1 MRRGSSPELG
11 SYVLEMAGVII
22 GITVFIAGA
31 ADITRVFQA
40 RSAVRAAVKEGAR
53 CVFPTDADCVERAR
67 GGVSSPRR
75 SFDVWVWGAGY
86 EVPQESFVASAEWR
100 QEPVYE
106 VPILQEEVTDVTFEQ
121 PLFQYRPYSMRYP
134 VTAHTAYVMQTRF
147 LPVVIGGRPLEPH
160 FADPFTHKAS
170 RPNAIYALTSVSGA
184 TTRRVTSTLK
194 TPYNSVFHIGAVSFS
209 VNDAWPTMV
218 EDQARIARMPRP
230 LKDSVSCLF
239 GDRRESPPEDGLTWS
254 AGQPQECR
262 YRVRSRNSS
271 RVMERGALKV
281 PLMFRVEGD
290 SRGTGEGAEGKVMV
304 ALSWSSPSMGE
315 GRVELGGRR
324 LGHWGGGTF
333 VPRGL
338 GEEDINTDLRAQY
351 ADYEEELSL
360 YRELPLIPVDAKVA
374 LDFYVVSFNERRVAW
389 NGNKLEVWLPQ
400 YKLVHERNDCGY
412 TSDPSVCALQPKE
425 VPVHYLS
432 VTEGAPFVAVAHGG
446 DTCSIDELPSAE
458 RNVSATIARVREEAL
473 RTGIARPYSF
483 HLKVPTSRAVCAPRM
498 VTKSCSAE
506 LPQYYE
512 GCDKPTP
519 SDDIASR
526 CGPPTESSTVREY
539 RTRFVARSWKRVN
552 ACSDDPLPQC
562 ALSSARKV
570 ESVPYTGVSACE
582 VAVTTGAPR
591 MILGPID
598 TSICQEREG
607 DVERLYRTREKIPL
621 EVPVSVVGLPAPS
634 RFSSEPPVSSC
645 VAYHSA
651 VGDSRELLCGRGLS
665 ETAAERC
672 CAASE
677 GRCRRQSVFAPSD
690 PVGDGSR
697 SDILS
702 AAERRVVEAVQAG
715 YPPARHQEICADS
728 EFNCLEV
735 STALEDSDSNVV
747 VSAKVHVPLMLLR
760 PFARNWTTIE
770 HSTTRKL
777 ELF

>member
-1 MRRGSSPELG
+1 MRRCSSPELG
-11 SYVLEMAGVII
+11 SYVLELAGVIV
-22 GITVFIAGA
+22 GVAVFIVGA
-31 ADITRVFQA
+31 ADVARVFQA
-40 RSAVRAAVKEGAR
+40 RSAVRAAVNDGAR

-67 GGVSSPRR
+67 GGLSSPRR

-86 EVPQESFVASAEWR
+86 EVPQESFVVSAKWR

-106 VPILQEEVTDVTFEQ
+106 VPILQDEVTDVTFEQ

-147 LPVVIGGRPLEPH
+147 LPVVVGGRPLEPH
-160 FADPFTHKAS
+160 FADPFTLKAS
-170 RPNAIYALTSVSGA
+170 RPDATYALTKVNGA
-184 TTRRVTSTLK
+184 TTRRVTSALK
-194 TPYNSVFHIGAVSFS
+194 TPYHDVFHIGAVSFS

-218 EDQARIARMPRP
+218 EDQARIARMPGP

-239 GDRRESPPEDGLTWS
+239 GDLRESPAEDGLTWS

-262 YRVRSRNSS
+262 YRVRSSHSS

-281 PLMFRVEGD
+281 PMMFRVEGD
-290 SRGTGEGAEGKVMV
+290 SRGTVEGAEGKVMV
-304 ALSWSSPSMGE
+304 ALSWKSPSMGE

-338 GEEDINTDLRAQY
+338 AEADINSDLRAQY
-351 ADYEEELSL
+351 ADYAEELRL
-360 YRELPLIPVDAKVA
+360 YHELPLIPVDAKVT
-374 LDFYVVSFNERRVAW
+374 LDFYVVSFNDRRVAW

-412 TSDPSVCALQPKE
+412 TSDPLVCALQPKE

-446 DTCSIDELPSAE
+446 DTCSINELPSAE
-458 RNVSATIARVREEAL
+458 RELSATIARVREEAL

-483 HLKVPTSRAVCAPRM
+483 QLKVPTSRTVCAPRV

-506 LPQYYE
+506 LPKYYE

-526 CGPPTESSTVREY
+526 CGVPTESRAVREY
-539 RTRFVARSWKRVN
+539 RTRLVARSWKRIS

-570 ESVPYTGVSACE
+570 ESVPFTGERECE
-582 VAVTTGAPR
+582 VAVTSAAPQ
-591 MILGPID
+591 MILGPMD
-598 TSICQEREG
+598 TSICQQREE
-607 DVERLYRTREKIPL
+607 DVQRIYRTRERIPA
-621 EVPVSVVGLPAPS
+621 EVPVSVVRLPAPS
-634 RFSSEPPVSSC
+634 RFSTEPPVSSC
-645 VAYHSA
+645 VPYHSA
-651 VGDSRELLCGRGLS
+651 AGDSRELLCGRGLS
-665 ETAAERC
+665 ESAAERC

-677 GRCRRQSVFAPSD
+677 GRCRKQSVFAPSD
-690 PVGDGSR
+690 PSSDGPR
-697 SDILS
+697 LEIVS

-715 YPPARHQEICADS
+715 YPPVRHQEICGDS
-728 EFNCLEV
+728 ELNCLEV
-735 STALEDSDSNVV
+735 STALEDSDSKVV

-760 PFARNWTTIE
+760 PFARNWTTVQ

-777 ELF
+777 ERS